1 MLEFWDFVYSCI
13 FVLIIM
19 IFREI
24 IEHIFIK
31 CRKTNIKKI
40 DLENFNVECPAPDTI
55 TNAAYIPT
63 QTSNCDRASWLYC
76 DTNFNSVIEIV
87 KNSDKIINVVNQF
100 DINKNHFN
108 NSSIQIDLDDLS
120 DKERDRLIYLAKSMR
135 LGDNSFV
142 SGIYKA
148 GHEDNRIFL
157 DSSLYLGK
165 IISSES
171 KSFAQTNEYETK
183 EDFDEHL
190 DLIQTAD
197 NIRKKYQGDAYKP
210 PVRHTLLDIDIGNDG
225 DFRIDHH
232 YRRHLYT
239 YVNYGSNIHSMVD
252 NKSQIP
258 VNYNGEMKNI
268 DNIILDPIH
277 ESLYRMSNYTDS
289 EVYGTQDIYIDAKN
303 VWFRTASTIIGT
315 DSCRQEGHDKLVVFL
330 GEENKP
336 GKSGL
341 IYNYYNNEHDN
352 NVVIYGDA
360 QRCSR

>member
-40 DLENFNVECPAPDTI
+40 DLENFNVGCPDTI
-55 TNAAYIPT
+55 TNAT

-76 DTNFNSVIEIV
+76 DANFDSVIELV
-87 KNSDKIINVVNQF
+87 KNSDKIIAVVDKF
-100 DINKNHFN
+100 DINKNHFD
-108 NSSIQIDLDDLS
+108 NSNIQIDLDDLS

-142 SGIYKA
+142 NETYKA

-165 IISSES
+165 IISGES
-171 KSFAQTNEYETK
+171 KNFAKNVSYEIK
-183 EDFDEHL
+183 ENFDEHL
-190 DLIQTAD
+190 DLVMD
-197 NIRKKYQGDAYKP
+197 ELDSYYPGSNPPIR
-210 PVRHTLLDIDIGNDG
+210 HSNLDKNIGNDG

-258 VNYNGEMKNI
+258 SNYNGEMKNM

-277 ESLYRMSNYTDS
+277 ESLYGLSNTDD
-289 EVYGTQDIYIDAKN
+289 EVYGTQDIYIDARN
-303 VWFRTASTIIGT
+303 VYFRTATTKIGT
-315 DSCRQEGHDKLVVFL
+315 NSCRREGHDKLVVFV
-330 GEENKP
+330 GSQNKP
-336 GKSGL
+336 GTSGMN
-341 IYNYYNNEHDN
+341 YKYYNNRHDFIN
-352 NVVIYGDA
+352 FKARDTK
-360 QRCSR
+360 C

>member
-31 CRKTNIKKI
+31 CRKTNIKKM
-40 DLENFNVECPAPDTI
+40 DLENFNVGCPDPDTI
-55 TNAAYIPT
+55 TNAAYISN

-76 DTNFNSVIEIV
+76 DANFNSVIELV
-87 KNSDKIINVVNQF
+87 KNSDKIINVVNKF
-100 DINKNHFN
+100 DINKNHFD
-108 NSSIQIDLDDLS
+108 NSNIQIDLDDLS

-142 SGIYKA
+142 EGTYNA
-148 GHEDNRIFL
+148 GHDDNRIFL

-165 IISSES
+165 IISEES
-171 KSFAQTNEYETK
+171 RSNSVVYEIK

-190 DLIQTAD
+190 DLLSQL
-197 NIRKKYQGDAYKP
+197 NSRYPGGSP
-210 PVRHTLLDIDIGNDG
+210 PVRHTLLDKNIGNEG

-252 NKSQIP
+252 NKRQIP
-258 VNYNGEMKNI
+258 VNYNGEMKNM

-277 ESLYRMSNYTDS
+277 ESLYGLSNTDD
-289 EVYGTQDIYIDAKN
+289 EVYGTQDIYIDARN

-315 DSCRQEGHDKLVVFL
+315 DSCRQEGHDKLVVFV
-330 GEENKP
+330 GDVNNKA
-336 GKSGL
+336 GKSGG
-341 IYNYYNNEHDN
+341 IYMYYNNEHTVGQIHSIRGASN
-352 NVVIYGDA
+352 
-360 QRCSR
+360 CLSR